1 MSQLCGLKKPVACLE
16 LVVWLL
22 SDILIA
28 ENISDDTPEKVPSV
42 SHDSVAGPVII
53 SELVRSAMTANLM

>member
-22 SDILIA
+22 SDILVA
-28 ENISDDTPEKVPSV
+28 ENMSDDTPEKAPSV
-42 SHDSVAGPVII
+42 FHDSVAGPVII
-53 SELVRSAMTANLM
+53 MDLS